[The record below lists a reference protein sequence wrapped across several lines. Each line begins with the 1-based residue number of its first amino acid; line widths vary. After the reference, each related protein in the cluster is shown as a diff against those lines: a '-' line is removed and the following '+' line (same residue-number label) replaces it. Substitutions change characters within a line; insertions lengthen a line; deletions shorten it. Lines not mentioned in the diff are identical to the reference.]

1 MIAMQSNRSCVSL
14 HKHMQTKKHWSDSS
28 AAQAVGTAIVTII
41 GIGLISIPFFLIFAV
56 VPAYFEASA
65 FNRLTT
71 GPKVS
76 VFDAVFLD
84 LRIEAK

>member
-1 MIAMQSNRSCVSL
+1 
-14 HKHMQTKKHWSDSS
+14 MQTKKHWSDSS
-28 AAQAVGTAIVTII
+28 AAQAVGTIFVILAS
-41 GIGLISIPFFLIFAV
+41 IGLVFLV
-56 VPAYFEASA
+56 SLVPAYFEASA

>member
-1 MIAMQSNRSCVSL
+1 M
-14 HKHMQTKKHWSDSS
+14 KTKEHWSDTS
-28 AAQAVGTAIVTII
+28 AAQAAGSIVVIII
-41 GIGLISIPFFLIFAV
+41 GIGLIFSIFAV

-84 LRIEAK
+84 LHIEAK